1 MTEKS
6 PESYSE
12 VKISY
17 LYLSCSN
24 QAEVTE
30 MPKSQ
35 GKQSPRSAKSAQMN
49 RKIRPS
55 PKKKPK
61 NAFLDF

>member
-17 LYLSCSN
+17 QYLSCSN

-35 GKQSPRSAKSAQMN
+35 GKQSPRSAKLDAN
-49 RKIRPS
+49 ELKNS
-55 PKKKPK
+55 PLTKEKT
-61 NAFLDF
+61 

>member
-30 MPKSQ
+30 MPQSQ
-35 GKQSPRSAKSAQMN
+35 GRQSPCSAKLGAN
-49 RKIRPS
+49 ELKNS
-55 PKKKPK
+55 PLAK
-61 NAFLDF
+61 